1 MCKNVEL
8 LKTWQEVEVQEVKR
22 GTVEGTVIRSLNQW
36 THVLNGGC
44 LQSGL
49 QVENYTRLRNST
61 DSFPAAQTI
70 LFSVVLIRQSMVSH
84 ETQLT
89 KRYFLSR
96 CIKHQSK

>member
-8 LKTWQEVEVQEVKR
+8 IKTGQECHHSGSKKV
-22 GTVEGTVIRSLNQW
+22 TVEGTVIRPPNQR
-36 THVLNGGC
+36 THVLNEGC
-44 LQSGL
+44 FQSSLRVG
-49 QVENYTRLRNST
+49 NYKRLRNST
-61 DSFPAAQTI
+61 DSFPAAQTF

-96 CIKHQSK
+96 CIKHLSK